1 MKRHILIAFAL
12 IVSLLGVKGQSILSP
27 DKKITLTFALS
38 TDGEPTYTVVKNGE
52 VIIEESRLGLLLKGQ
67 PSLDKGFV
75 IANSETSSKDETW
88 SPVWGE
94 ESSIRDQ
101 HNELKVNL
109 VQPGERSRILQIT
122 FRVFNDGIG
131 FRYEIPEQANLRS
144 FIVSDELTTFNLPF
158 DPMTFW
164 IPGDFNSNE
173 YVYNHTRLSAIDANV
188 GKVENGIGAKT
199 LIGGDYIQSP
209 VMMKSDAGL
218 YLSIFE
224 AALYNYPAMHL
235 MVDRKQLSLKATLAP
250 DAVGNKAYLIAPVTL
265 PWRTIIFS
273 DKATDILASR
283 IILNLNEP
291 NKIANTEWIKPMKM
305 IGIWWEMHVGLKS
318 WNYSN
323 VNQINLK
330 STDWTKMPPNGTHG
344 ATTENT
350 KKYIDFAAEN
360 GIDGVLVEGW
370 NIGWEDWAGN
380 WKEDVFD
387 FITPYPDFNVKEIT
401 DYARSK
407 GVKMIMH
414 HETSASATNYER
426 YADTAFR
433 FMKHFGYPAVKTGY
447 VGYIIP
453 RGEQH
458 DGQWM
463 INHYQRILEK
473 AAGYKIM
480 IDAHEPVRPTGQY
493 RTWPNLMACEAARG
507 NEFNA
512 WSTGNPPNHETVLA
526 FTRLL
531 GGPMDYT
538 PGIFKI
544 KRSYYQPSQTE
555 QLHSTLV
562 KQLAL
567 YVTMYSPMVMAADLP
582 ENYRQRM
589 DAFQFIKDVKTD
601 WEKTLYLE
609 AEPGEY
615 ITTAR
620 KAKNSNEW
628 FIGAITG
635 ENARETKLTLSF
647 LPAGSTMVATIYAD
661 AKDADWKTNPE
672 AYTIQSYRVDSKTQ
686 LKLKMAAG
694 GGAAIS
700 IRPIESEKDKKLKK
714 L

>member
-1 MKRHILIAFAL
+1 MRTILLLSLAFIL
-12 IVSLLGVKGQSILSP
+12 SLLVANGQSIQSP
-27 DKKITLTFALS
+27 DKKITLTFSLTSA
-38 TDGEPTYTVVKNGE
+38 GEPTYSVTKEGK
-52 VIIEESRLGLLLKGQ
+52 VIIEESKLGLLLKGQ
-67 PSLDKGFV
+67 PSLEKGF
-75 IANSETSSKDETW
+75 ILANSEIKTKDETW

-94 ESSIRDQ
+94 ETQIRDQ

-109 VQPGERSRILQIT
+109 VQPGEKSRIFQIT
-122 FRVFNDGIG
+122 FRVFNDGLG
-131 FRYEIPEQANLRS
+131 FRYEIPEQPNLRS
-144 FIVSDELTTFNLPF
+144 FIVSDEITTFNLPN

-173 YVYNHTRLSAIDANV
+173 YAYNHTRLSAIDASI
-188 GKVENGIGAKT
+188 GTTENGIGAKT
-199 LIGGDYIQSP
+199 LIGKDFIQSP
-209 VMMKSDAGL
+209 VMMKSDEGL

-224 AALYNYPAMHL
+224 AALYNFPAMHL
-235 MVDRKQLSLKATLAP
+235 QIDRGQLSLKATLAP

-265 PWRTIIFS
+265 PWRTVIFS

-291 NKIANTEWIKPMKM
+291 NKITNTEWIKPMKM
-305 IGIWWEMHVGLKS
+305 VGIWWEMHVGLKS

-323 VNQINLK
+323 VNHINLK

-387 FITPYPDFNVKEIT
+387 FVTPYPDFNVKEIA

-426 YADTAFR
+426 WADTAFR

-512 WSTGNPPNHETVLA
+512 WSLGNPPNHETILA

-544 KRSYYQPSQTE
+544 KRSYYQPNQTE
-555 QLHSTLV
+555 QVHSTLV

-567 YVTMYSPMVMAADLP
+567 YVTMYSPLVMAADLP
-582 ENYRQRM
+582 ENYTQRM

-601 WEKTLYLE
+601 WEKTIYLE
-609 AEPGEY
+609 AEPGEF

-620 KAKNSNEW
+620 KAKNSEEW
-628 FIGAITG
+628 FIGSITG
-635 ENARETKLTLSF
+635 EKSRETKLPLNF
-647 LPAGSTMVATIYAD
+647 LPTGTTMVATIYAD

-672 AYTIQSYRVDSKTQ
+672 AYTIQSFRVDSKTE
-686 LKLKMAAG
+686 LKLKLAAG

-700 IRPIESEKDKKLKK
+700 IRPMQSEKDKKLKK

>member
-1 MKRHILIAFAL
+1 MRTILLLSLAFIL
-12 IVSLLGVKGQSILSP
+12 SLLVANGQSIQSP
-27 DKKITLTFALS
+27 DKKITLNFSLTSA
-38 TDGEPTYTVVKNGE
+38 GEPTYSVTKEGK
-52 VIIEESRLGLLLKGQ
+52 VIIEESKLGLLLKGQ
-67 PSLDKGFV
+67 PSLEKGF
-75 IANSETSSKDETW
+75 ILANSEIKTKDETW
-88 SPVWGE
+88 TPVWGE
-94 ESSIRDQ
+94 ETQIRDQ

-109 VQPGERSRILQIT
+109 VQPGEKSRIFQIT
-122 FRVFNDGIG
+122 FRVFNDGLG
-131 FRYEIPEQANLRS
+131 FRYEIPEQPNLRS
-144 FIVSDELTTFNLPF
+144 FIVSDEITTFNLPN

-173 YVYNHTRLSAIDANV
+173 YAYNHTRLSAIDASI
-188 GKVENGIGAKT
+188 GTTENGIGAKT
-199 LIGGDYIQSP
+199 LIGKDFIQSP
-209 VMMKSDAGL
+209 VMMKSDEGL

-224 AALYNYPAMHL
+224 AALYNFPAMHL
-235 MVDRKQLSLKATLAP
+235 QIDRGQLSLKATLAP
-250 DAVGNKAYLIAPVTL
+250 DAVGNKAYLIAPVML
-265 PWRTIIFS
+265 PWRTVIFS
-273 DKATDILASR
+273 NKATDILASR

-305 IGIWWEMHVGLKS
+305 VGIWWEMHVGLKS

-323 VNQINLK
+323 VNHINLK

-387 FITPYPDFNVKEIT
+387 FVTPYPDFNVKEIA

-426 YADTAFR
+426 WADTAFR

-512 WSTGNPPNHETVLA
+512 WSLGNPPNHETILA

-544 KRSYYQPSQTE
+544 KRSYYQPNQTE
-555 QLHSTLV
+555 QVHSTLV

-567 YVTMYSPMVMAADLP
+567 YVTMYSPLVMAADLP
-582 ENYRQRM
+582 ENYNQRM

-601 WEKTLYLE
+601 WEKTIYLE
-609 AEPGEY
+609 AEPGEF

-620 KAKNSNEW
+620 KAKNSEEW
-628 FIGAITG
+628 FIGSITG
-635 ENARETKLTLSF
+635 EKSRETKLPLNF
-647 LPAGSTMVATIYAD
+647 LPTGTTMVATIYAD

-672 AYTIQSYRVDSKTQ
+672 AYTIQSFRVDSKTE
-686 LKLKMAAG
+686 LKLKLAAG

-700 IRPIESEKDKKLKK
+700 IRPMQSEKDKKLKK